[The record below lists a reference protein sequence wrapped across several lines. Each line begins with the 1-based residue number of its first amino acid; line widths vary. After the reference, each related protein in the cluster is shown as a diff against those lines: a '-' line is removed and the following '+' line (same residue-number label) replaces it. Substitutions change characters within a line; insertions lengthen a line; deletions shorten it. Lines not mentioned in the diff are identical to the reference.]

1 MSVEEL
7 HIALADDT
15 AKLVD
20 INEIG
25 QEEESDDESN
35 DEVTSLYAGGFSA
48 NSFVD
53 VIECSK
59 IWQDIEDKS

>member
-25 QEEESDDESN
+25 QEEESDDE
-35 DEVTSLYAGGFSA
+35 VTSLYAGGFSA

-53 VIECSK
+53 VIGCSK